1 MGLLGDIAGGLIGAS
16 ASKKAAKIQA
26 ESTEKAIAE
35 QRRQFD
41 VARQDMAP
49 YREVGGQAIDEIA
62 LQLGLGGLG
71 RGTSQPTAGA
81 MSAYGGQTYNTPF
94 GTFTVPQFQDPAQAG
109 EAAAQEERG
118 RYGAFEETPGYQFRY
133 DESMRALDRMGR
145 ARGRRYSGGT
155 IREAQRYSSG
165 LASQEYGDYFSR
177 LQSAAGVGQTSTHA
191 QANLGAQT
199 AANIGSIGMYGG
211 QARAQSALE
220 RGGAMGPAIGGAVDA
235 AGSWLKD
242 RFGSGGGS
250 AGGGS
255 RNPYESMSPS
265 RNPYESMGPK

>member
-71 RGTSQPTAGA
+71 RGAAQPTAGA

-109 EAAAQEERG
+109 AAAAQEERG

-155 IREAQRYSSG
+155 LREAQRYSSG
-165 LASQEYGDYFSR
+165 LASQEYGNYFNR
-177 LQSAAGVGQTSTHA
+177 LQSAAGVGQSTAHA

-199 AANIGSIGMYGG
+199 AANIGSIGLYGG
-211 QARAQSALE
+211 QARAESAVKGAGAL
-220 RGGAMGPAIGGAVDA
+220 GGAIGGALDQVGDWA
-235 AGSWLKD
+235 QKKWG
-242 RFGSGGGS
+242 FGSGGGS
-250 AGGGS
+250 SGS
-255 RNPYESMSPS
+255 GRNEQEKKWDAATTKSG
-265 RNPYESMGPK
+265 NP